1 MKYLFWSC
9 IRQIEI
15 RNYNQ
20 SSIFQISVCKT
31 VSVLPLAIFESVVA
45 LTGDFVAVLSFL
57 LWLVTY
63 YLVWFLLAPSHL
75 RATCVFLIL
84 LLSIQFIPFSV
95 SFMGIYTNKFYW
107 EQIESIYH
115 ICFKKTSFTSRF
127 QKAWSSSVDF
137 LFLNT
142 TENVWFKIGRKTA
155 VQGGTQIYDFLCVQL
170 ENPISGLNK
179 WQIWLYTFK
188 SSDLKIGF
196 GGVLKL
202 NLTNWEQN
210 HIGNNKKKRTNF

>member
-9 IRQIEI
+9 VRQIEI

-45 LTGDFVAVLSFL
+45 LTSDFVAVLSFL

-127 QKAWSSSVDF
+127 QKAWSKSLQAWTFYFWIQRKMCDSKSDGKL
-137 LFLNT
+137 LFKVVLKFMT
-142 TENVWFKIGRKTA
+142 FFACSWKILYLVLTNDKFGYILLK
-155 VQGGTQIYDFLCVQL
+155 V
-170 ENPISGLNK
+170 
-179 WQIWLYTFK
+179 QIWKL
-188 SSDLKIGF
+188 DLGACWNSTLQIENKI
-196 GGVLKL
+196 
-202 NLTNWEQN
+202 T
-210 HIGNNKKKRTNF
+210 